1 MDEFDRAAHLREV
14 PLFAEVLDAGQ
25 LAALAAKTRFAS
37 FPAGSLLMRSGDFG
51 VAMYA
56 IVDGRVVVRLGDG
69 EEADAGDGAVVA
81 SLGHGDIVG
90 EMSLM
95 TGARRSANVT
105 ASSDV
110 TAVEVTRAALEP
122 ILAGSPALVER
133 FAEMLTARQ
142 AELDHAY
149 GAGGLGGLL
158 AGRDL
163 AGMIRGFFGLR
174 G

>member
-1 MDEFDRAAHLREV
+1 MQPRDILAAIPFFADLLGPAELDALAKRAAVRTFPQGSFLIRED
-14 PLFAEVLDAGQ
+14 DAG
-25 LAALAAKTRFAS
+25 T
-37 FPAGSLLMRSGDFG
+37 SLF
-51 VAMYA
+51 
-56 IVDGRVVVRLGDG
+56 
-69 EEADAGDGAVVA
+69 VVA
-81 SLGHGDIVG
+81 EGEVDIDTGDRHTGKHIASGGPGTIVG

-163 AGMIRGFFGLR
+163 AGMIRGFFGMR